1 METQPKIKQAGEPPS
16 LRSRI
21 HELLGDALQA
31 QYTSESCRDRIQT
44 GNHYQSV
51 KLGAQ
56 KSNGF
61 RTDRSEFLD
70 QINFANAKVLDLGSN
85 LGELSRAARERG
97 AWLVDGFEYDPFF
110 IETAQLLNAYNDIT
124 RVSFYN
130 RDISNPGIYSE
141 RYDIVLAF
149 SVFTYIHSVLPQ
161 LAEITDQIL
170 VIETHKL
177 DGNLERDYLAQVSRY
192 FPYYRILGQS
202 DWGRTFKTTE
212 KRAVVAFAKTQ
223 LALLAG
229 LNGSASVGI
238 QSRERIRFS
247 SIDVDRT
254 CLQAKFFSMF
264 QYDSAADL
272 LAAVREQPIN
282 LAALAENRDLRV
294 EVYSGWSYWLVYLKG
309 YLQYRLTGAIGRG
322 NVYYDYLTEYY
333 IPRSHDAGL
342 CETLT
347 NSTGVIQRISQRFQD
362 LERLDPQ
369 VAKGRQQG
377 HQLAPIRISLTDPPP
392 PEWLALQ
399 LWEPGSSVPLLA
411 ALVDGWHR
419 LFAAKLFGAKQ
430 VRCEI
435 VDIEMIPPDATVL
448 IPSNFGADFTRP
460 AERTVR
466 YFPNVENGGSD
477 ILGPKTG
484 PELVDSLELQRDNG
498 AQYLIL
504 SANNSAWLEKYPEFR
519 GHLDRHYRRIYGDAH
534 QLVYDLTFRV
544 ERTTSDVQA
553 RN

>member
-1 METQPKIKQAGEPPS
+1 METQSKTPEAPRPPS

-21 HELLGDALQA
+21 SELLSDALQA

-51 KLGAQ
+51 KLGSQ
-56 KSNGF
+56 KSAGF

-70 QINFANAKVLDLGSN
+70 QVNFTNAKVLDLGSN

-110 IETAQLLNAYNDIT
+110 IETAQLINAHNGLT

-130 RDISNPGIYSE
+130 RDISNPAIYAE
-141 RYDIVLAF
+141 HYDIVLAF

-177 DGNLERDYLAQVSRY
+177 DGNLERDYLAPVSRY
-192 FPYYRILGQS
+192 FPYHRVLGQS

-212 KRAVVAFAKTQ
+212 KRAVIAFAKSE
-223 LALLAG
+223 LALLGG
-229 LNGSASVGI
+229 LNNSGSVSINGP
-238 QSRERIRFS
+238 ERIRFAS
-247 SIDVDRT
+247 VDVDRT
-254 CLQAKFFSMF
+254 CLQAKFFSTF
-264 QYDSAADL
+264 QYDSTADL
-272 LAAVREQPIN
+272 LAAVQEQPIN
-282 LAALAENRDLRV
+282 LAAMAQNRDLRLD
-294 EVYSGWSYWLVYLKG
+294 VYSGWSYWLLYLKG
-309 YLQYRLTGAIGRG
+309 YLQYRLSGAIGRG
-322 NVYYDYLTEYY
+322 NIYFDYLMEYY

-347 NSTGVIQRISQRFQD
+347 NSTAVIQRIAQRFQD
-362 LERLDPQ
+362 LERLDPE
-369 VAKGRQQG
+369 VAKGRQQAD
-377 HQLAPIRISLTDPPP
+377 QLAPIRISLTDPAP
-392 PEWLALQ
+392 PEWLALCI
-399 LWEPGSSVPLLA
+399 WEPGARSPLRA

-435 VDIEMIPPDATVL
+435 VEIEMIPRDATVL
-448 IPSNFGADFTRP
+448 VTSNVD
-460 AERTVR
+460 AECVKPGGRTVR
-466 YFPNVENGGSD
+466 YLPTFDYEGST
-477 ILGPKTG
+477 IEAPKTG
-484 PELVDSLELQRDNG
+484 QELVNSLELQRDNG

-504 SANNSAWLEKYPEFR
+504 SASNSEWLEKNPEFR

-544 ERTTSDVQA
+544 EPANPATEA